1 MGENHHESL
10 VKGIA
15 KEQNELLE
23 KSEQGIFIYL
33 DDTHKVCN
41 EKFAAMLGYSSAKEW
56 AETDAPLA
64 NVVEED
70 QDAVVAAYEN
80 TMAKLVASSL
90 AVSVK
95 NVKTKR
101 RIKMQLVLVPIAYA
115 GHLFAI
121 EFFNKV

>member
-1 MGENHHESL
+1 
-10 VKGIA
+10 
-15 KEQNELLE
+15 
-23 KSEQGIFIYL
+23 
-33 DDTHKVCN
+33 
-41 EKFAAMLGYSSAKEW
+41 MLGYSSAKEW

-64 NVVEED
+64 DIAEED
-70 QDAVVAAYEN
+70 QPAVIAAYEN
-80 TMAKLVASSL
+80 ATEKLVASSL
-90 AVSVK
+90 AVSVR

>member
-10 VKGIA
+10 VEGIA
-15 KEQNELLE
+15 KEQKELLE
-23 KSEQGIFIYL
+23 KSEQGIFIYF

-64 NVVEED
+64 DVVEED
-70 QDAVVAAYEN
+70 QDALVAAYEN

>member
-10 VKGIA
+10 VEGIA
-15 KEQNELLE
+15 KEQKELLE

-64 NVVEED
+64 DVVEED
-70 QDAVVAAYEN
+70 QDALVAAYEN

-101 RIKMQLVLVPIAYA
+101 RIKMQLVLVPITYA

>member
-10 VKGIA
+10 VEGIA
-15 KEQNELLE
+15 KEQKELLE

-64 NVVEED
+64 DVVQED

>member
-1 MGENHHESL
+1 MDERHHERL

-64 NVVEED
+64 DVVEED
-70 QDAVVAAYEN
+70 QDAVVAAYES

-90 AVSVK
+90 AVSVR
-95 NVKTKR
+95 NVKTRGASKR
-101 RIKMQLVLVPIAYA
+101 
-115 GHLFAI
+115 
-121 EFFNKV
+121 N

>member
-10 VKGIA
+10 VEGIA
-15 KEQNELLE
+15 KEQKELLE

-64 NVVEED
+64 DVVEED
-70 QDAVVAAYEN
+70 QDALVAAYEN

>member
-1 MGENHHESL
+1 MGEHHHESL

-15 KEQNELLE
+15 KEQKELLE
-23 KSEQGIFIYL
+23 KSGQGIFIYL

-64 NVVEED
+64 DIAGED
-70 QDAVVAAYEN
+70 QPAVMAAYEN
-80 TMAKLVASSL
+80 AMEKLTASSL
-90 AVSVK
+90 AVTVR

-101 RIKMQLVLVPIAYA
+101 RIKMQVILVPIAYA

-121 EFFNKV
+121 EFFSKV

>member
-1 MGENHHESL
+1 MDENHHESL

-15 KEQNELLE
+15 KEQKELLE

-41 EKFAAMLGYSSAKEW
+41 EKFAAMLGYSSTKEW

-101 RIKMQLVLVPIAYA
+101 RIKMQLLLVPIAYA